1 MAPSFFSKLVKN
13 THPVNTSIN
22 NSSSSPQSR
31 SSSPSSPSPSPPT
44 ISVTSHG
51 SSSLSQ
57 RSSQKSGATAPAGYS
72 SDDSSSLHPNV
83 TVIPPSPHS
92 TIRSNLSLPDESHS
106 QPPSSTNSPPETNDN
121 KSHRRLKSSPAGSP
135 TLPSPHTDEEGLAT
149 PTPATRTSFQVPSTS
164 SLSQHRSTGNLREQ
178 AHLTP
183 EVSKLPRSA
192 NTTNNSSA
200 MQQAQ
205 DVSRTGSVSSKRS
218 GKSGDQMKL
227 DLSSDKS
234 SLSLVSSPSQNAT
247 SEGTMSPIVESPTG
261 VMPCMPDLS
270 PPRHT
275 LVSSNTV
282 PSMPSLLL
290 PDSSDT
296 ASLYSVGGTK
306 KKRTWRRLST
316 SGSQRR
322 SSKRQGSG
330 LASAI
335 AASGLAM
342 ASPGVSVPS
351 LPSSEP
357 ASSVYVDAQSTFSS
371 SHRTRT
377 SVDSPKLPNSARS
390 RQTSL
395 SYATS
400 DLSDR
405 DSYRSL
411 RDGRESSE
419 EDDSDLDLDP
429 DDIPVT
435 GFAVASNKRNQ
446 DFHELFP
453 NIPEGDYLI
462 EGVFFMYRA
471 FKM

>member
-1 MAPSFFSKLVKN
+1 
-13 THPVNTSIN
+13 
-22 NSSSSPQSR
+22 
-31 SSSPSSPSPSPPT
+31 
-44 ISVTSHG
+44 
-51 SSSLSQ
+51 
-57 RSSQKSGATAPAGYS
+57 
-72 SDDSSSLHPNV
+72 
-83 TVIPPSPHS
+83 
-92 TIRSNLSLPDESHS
+92 
-106 QPPSSTNSPPETNDN
+106 
-121 KSHRRLKSSPAGSP
+121 
-135 TLPSPHTDEEGLAT
+135 
-149 PTPATRTSFQVPSTS
+149 
-164 SLSQHRSTGNLREQ
+164 
-178 AHLTP
+178 
-183 EVSKLPRSA
+183 
-192 NTTNNSSA
+192 
-200 MQQAQ
+200 
-205 DVSRTGSVSSKRS
+205 
-218 GKSGDQMKL
+218 
-227 DLSSDKS
+227 
-234 SLSLVSSPSQNAT
+234 
-247 SEGTMSPIVESPTG
+247 
-261 VMPCMPDLS
+261 
-270 PPRHT
+270 
-275 LVSSNTV
+275 
-282 PSMPSLLL
+282 
-290 PDSSDT
+290 
-296 ASLYSVGGTK
+296 
-306 KKRTWRRLST
+306 
-316 SGSQRR
+316 
-322 SSKRQGSG
+322 
-330 LASAI
+330 
-335 AASGLAM
+335 M